1 MSVELSLTLWAL
13 AGAGLIALLIYAVTK
28 IELRGHTETHNG
40 IRVRELAFRWL
51 RGGNRKP
58 AVEGHGQ
65 SRGLECVVYVT
76 LKSCS

>member
-1 MSVELSLTLWAL
+1 MSNELSLTLWAL
-13 AGAGLIALLIYAVTK
+13 AGAGFIVLLIYAMPK

-51 RGGNRKP
+51 CGNRKP
-58 AVEGHGQ
+58 AVEGQSQ

-76 LKSCS
+76 LKS